1 MVSGA
6 HRGRPHESDRSVLAA
21 RWSPGPTAAGSKR
34 VTAVCRRPTTAVCR
48 GQREHPYRARNAF
61 TGDSQLSR
69 RMRGSR
75 DSLQRRNNVSNF
87 STDRKRKLMMLG
99 GLGLGL
105 AMLGRKR
112 RWRRYAMSQMMGG
125 GYAGAPWGR
134 FGGYGHGVPG
144 GPAQAFTLPPFIE
157 ATLKA
162 WHDRAHGTVPPPG
175 PTSQPGTTQV

>member
-1 MVSGA
+1 MERAAFSK
-6 HRGRPHESDRSVLAA
+6 ENNMSD
-21 RWSPGPTAAGSKR
+21 
-34 VTAVCRRPTTAVCR
+34 
-48 GQREHPYRARNAF
+48 
-61 TGDSQLSR
+61 LSR
-69 RMRGSR
+69 DG
-75 DSLQRRNNVSNF
+75 
-87 STDRKRKLMMLG
+87 KRKLMMLG

-112 RWRRYAMSQMMGG
+112 RWRRYAMSQMGG
-125 GYAGAPWGR
+125 GYAGTPWGR

-175 PTSQPGTTQV
+175 PASQPGTTQV

>member
-1 MVSGA
+1 M
-6 HRGRPHESDRSVLAA
+6 
-21 RWSPGPTAAGSKR
+21 
-34 VTAVCRRPTTAVCR
+34 
-48 GQREHPYRARNAF
+48 
-61 TGDSQLSR
+61 
-69 RMRGSR
+69 
-75 DSLQRRNNVSNF
+75 SNS

-125 GYAGAPWGR
+125 GYAGTPWGR
-134 FGGYGHGVPG
+134 FGGHGHGVPG
-144 GPAQAFTLPPFIE
+144 GPQQAFTLPPFIE

-175 PTSQPGTTQV
+175 PTAQPGTTQV